1 MPRGPTSTQRI
12 EDLEERIARLE
23 RRSIRVVA
31 GTTSRN
37 LNDRLA
43 QELKPLNDR
52 IPALQAI
59 VQSYETLL
67 VAIFQAYG
75 IEADQITN
83 AIKLA
88 CQGLTQDQQK
98 IVRDLLRSI

>member
-31 GTTSRN
+31 GMTSRN

-59 VQSYETLL
+59 VQAYETPARRHLPSL
-67 VAIFQAYG
+67 RDRSGSDHQCDQVGVPWAYS
-75 IEADQITN
+75 ESAEN
-83 AIKLA
+83 RA
-88 CQGLTQDQQK
+88 
-98 IVRDLLRSI
+98 

>member
-31 GTTSRN
+31 GMTSRN

-52 IPALQAI
+52 IPAAASDRPGLRNPARRHLPSLGDRSGSDHQCDQ
-59 VQSYETLL
+59 VG
-67 VAIFQAYG
+67 VPGAYSG
-75 IEADQITN
+75 SAENRA
-83 AIKLA
+83 
-88 CQGLTQDQQK
+88 
-98 IVRDLLRSI
+98 

>member
-31 GTTSRN
+31 GMTSRN

-43 QELKPLNDR
+43 Q
-52 IPALQAI
+52 
-59 VQSYETLL
+59 
-67 VAIFQAYG
+67 G
-75 IEADQITN
+75 
-83 AIKLA
+83 LA
-88 CQGLTQDQQK
+88 QCIGYA
-98 IVRDLLRSI
+98 S

>member
-31 GTTSRN
+31 GMTSRN

-59 VQSYETLL
+59 VQAYETLL

-88 CQGLTQDQQK
+88 SQGLTQDQQK